1 MVQRIRT
8 LANLLSRSIFFSIA
22 ANRPA
27 SAFSVSSKFL
37 QYHRH
42 TTTSTSTIT
51 SPFLVRGGGS
61 SAHGRSIVHHSTSS
75 SSDTN
80 LDNDGEPRTG
90 WLHNTEPKHYSPLE
104 GDTTK

>member
-37 QYHRH
+37 QYH